1 MTEEETLND
10 WLHPKTFEVAVTG
23 GDLTVAQWGNA
34 GPVLL
39 AIHGITASH
48 MQWPYLARELQ
59 DEVRFVAPDL
69 RGRGGSRDLPGPYG
83 MKVHADDLIAVLD
96 HLEVESA
103 VVVGHSMGGFVG
115 AIMAM
120 HYPERVSSL
129 VLIDGGFPLFDAPA
143 PDVDVE
149 QILNLMLGPSIERC
163 SMTFESLE
171 SCFDFWKQHPSMTD
185 DGAWNEVFEAYV
197 AYDLMGEDSQLHS
210 KVNLDAILGDGRDT
224 LVSEDLRLAPE
235 KVSCPMTLIR
245 APRGILNEPN
255 GLYSDDVAAGL
266 IAKHDGLTEFL
277 VDDVNHYTLVTSERG
292 AKIVA
297 QHIRDALNRAPV

>member
-1 MTEEETLND
+1 MSD
-10 WLHPKTFEVAVTG
+10 WLHPETFEVATSG
-23 GDLTVAQWGNA
+23 GELTVAQWGSD

-96 HLEVESA
+96 HLDVERA

-115 AIMAM
+115 AVMAM

-149 QILNLMLGPSIERC
+149 EILNLMLGPSIERC
-163 SMTFESLE
+163 SMTFESVE
-171 SCFDFWKQHPSMTD
+171 SCYDFWKQHPSMTD

-197 AYDLMGEDSQLHS
+197 AYDLMGEDPELRS
-210 KVNLDAILGDGRDT
+210 KVNLDAIFGDGRDT
-224 LVSEDLRLAPE
+224 LVSEDLRAAPG
-235 KVSCPMTLIR
+235 KVTCPIVLIR
-245 APRGILNEPN
+245 APRGLLNQPE
-255 GLYSDDVAAGL
+255 GLYSDEIAAELVANHAN
-266 IAKHDGLTEFL
+266 LTEVL
-277 VDDVNHYTLVTSERG
+277 IDDVNHYTIVTSERG
-292 AKIVA
+292 AKSVA
-297 QHIRDALNRAPV
+297 RHVRTALHGALV